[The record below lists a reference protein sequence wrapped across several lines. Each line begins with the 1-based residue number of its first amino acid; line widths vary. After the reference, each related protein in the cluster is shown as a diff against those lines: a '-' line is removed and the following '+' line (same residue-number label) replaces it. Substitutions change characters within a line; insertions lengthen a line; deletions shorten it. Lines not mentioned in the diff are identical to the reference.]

1 MKRIIK
7 KLAKKPFI
15 RNVIILS
22 SGTAAAQMITLLTA
36 PVITRL
42 YGPEAYGLMGT
53 FMAIISVMAPVAALS
68 YPVAI
73 VLPKSNNDAKG
84 LIKLSLLITV
94 IISLL
99 VFILLLLFKHQIVSI
114 FQLEEISVYLYLIPI
129 VLALAGLLQVIEQW
143 LVRTKQFSVSAKATL
158 LQSIIVNS
166 GKLGIGFFHPAAAVL
181 ILFTSLRQGVKS
193 FLLLLLTKNINKGLL
208 KAIPKEKVTIKK
220 LAKKYRDFPIFR
232 TPEILLNAISGN
244 LPILLLTS
252 FFGPVSAGFY
262 VIGRSV
268 LNIPSQLIGK
278 SVGDVFY
285 PRITEAS
292 NNNENLA
299 QLIKKATLSLAT
311 VGAIPYGI
319 VIMFG
324 PWLFGFVFGEEWVTA
339 GEYARWISLMSY
351 FMFINRPS
359 VVSLPVLSAQRFHL
373 IYTIFVLI
381 TRILVLLVGFYV
393 FKSDLVAVALFGVS
407 GAVLNIGLILITL
420 AISKKYNRT
429 HEKV

>member
-1 MKRIIK
+1 
-7 KLAKKPFI
+7 
-15 RNVIILS
+15 
-22 SGTAAAQMITLLTA
+22 
-36 PVITRL
+36 
-42 YGPEAYGLMGT
+42 MGT